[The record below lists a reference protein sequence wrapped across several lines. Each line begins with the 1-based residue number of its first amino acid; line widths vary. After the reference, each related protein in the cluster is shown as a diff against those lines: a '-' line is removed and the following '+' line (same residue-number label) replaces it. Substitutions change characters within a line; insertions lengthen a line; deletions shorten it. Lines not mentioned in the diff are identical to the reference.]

1 MSFFLNFPLFIII
14 LSLMTAVTSSLL
26 KEKAARVL
34 TLALAAVAAVLNLL
48 TLAYTAAEGKS
59 FTYLMG
65 HYPHPWGNELKFGI
79 LEPLFAAAFAA
90 VLFLSVLGGKKQLD
104 QKLEHS
110 KGRFYY
116 VLCDLV
122 LVSLTALVYT
132 NDIFT
137 GYVFIEICT
146 LSSCGLLLIRQN
158 GRTILAS
165 VRYMMFS
172 LIGSGLFLFGVI
184 FLYSLTGHLLLP
196 NLKESI
202 AVLNASGERRLPLLA
217 AVSLITIGISV
228 KSGLAPFH
236 LWMADT
242 YGAALPSSSGILSGL
257 VSKGYAFFLIKLVFD
272 AFGPAF
278 FYTSGVQNILF
289 AFGVLGILLGS
300 VGALREN
307 NIFRMNAYSS
317 AAQIGYIYMGIG
329 LSATMG
335 IEAALF
341 QILTHALT
349 KPAIFLASAGLSD
362 SAGGAKKFH
371 NLQGTGFMNPFAGV
385 SFSFEAFS
393 MIGLPFTMGF
403 ISKYLF
409 GMAAFD
415 STHNKMIPTLIAL
428 ALSTILNTLYFARTI
443 LRIYNTPKNGGT
455 VRVPIRQQKNFF
467 IAGSLFALAN
477 LFFGIFA
484 RPFIAF
490 LADGLRIF

>member
-1 MSFFLNFPLFIII
+1 MSFFLNFPLFVII
-14 LSLMTAVTSSLL
+14 LSLITAVVSSLL
-26 KEKAARVL
+26 REKAARVL
-34 TLALAAVAAVLNLL
+34 SMGLSLVSTVLNLL
-48 TLAYTAAEGKS
+48 LLSYTAKTGQS

-79 LEPLFAAAFAA
+79 LEPLFASAFSL
-90 VLFLSVLGGKKQLD
+90 VLFLCLLGGKKQLD
-104 QKLEHS
+104 EKLEPGKAH
-110 KGRFYY
+110 FYY
-116 VLCDLV
+116 VIADLL
-122 LVSLTALVYT
+122 LVSLIALVYT

-146 LSSCGLLLIRQN
+146 LSSCGILLIRQN

-172 LIGSGLFLFGVI
+172 LVGSGLFLLGVI
-184 FLYSLTGHLLLP
+184 FLYSLTGHLLMPDLR
-196 NLKESI
+196 ESI
-202 AVLNASGERRLPLLA
+202 AALNASGEYHLPLLA
-217 AVSLITIGISV
+217 AVSLISIGLSV

-257 VSKGYAFFLIKLVFD
+257 VSKGYAFLLIKLIFDVF
-272 AFGPAF
+272 GTEF
-278 FYTSGVQNILF
+278 FYTSGIQNVLY

-300 VGALREN
+300 IGALREN
-307 NIFRMNAYSS
+307 NILRMNAYSS

-329 LSATMG
+329 LSPTVG
-335 IEAALF
+335 VEAALF
-341 QILTHALT
+341 HVLTHALT
-349 KPAIFLASAGLSD
+349 KPALFLSSAALSD
-362 SAGGAKKFH
+362 TAGGAKKFH
-371 NLQGTGFMNPFAGV
+371 NLQGTGFMNPLAGAA
-385 SFSFEAFS
+385 FSFEAFS

-415 STHNKMIPTLIAL
+415 STHNKLIPTLIAL
-428 ALSTILNTLYFARTI
+428 AVSTVLNTLYFARTV
-443 LRIYNTPKNGGT
+443 LRIYNTPNQEYKRT
-455 VRVPIRQQKNFF
+455 PVFKEKPFF
-467 IAGSLFALAN
+467 LAVSVFALGN

-490 LADGLRIF
+490 LASGLSIF